1 MQNPQF
7 VSPAGRLELGNIG
20 SNPTEKIWFANLT
33 NGCVSRREEGQ
44 EACDWISYKR
54 EKLLN
59 FESKSKKSRVRLASF
74 HFRFEWDRRRDLCLS
89 DSFHS
94 LIRNSG
100 CVRFFG
106 WRLSKVRFWRARGKN
121 HHIAFLEAA
130 IYDYV
135 RNQMLCDSFSIRL
148 EGEKSKHETN
158 TIPPP
163 VLLILHQIGK
173 VGTFQFSKEGGFF
186 WVKCP
191 LGGRISNTS

>member
-1 MQNPQF
+1 MNYGLITTIMQNPQF

-20 SNPTEKIWFANLT
+20 SNPTEKIWLANLT

-44 EACDWISYKR
+44 EACDWISDKR

-106 WRLSKVRFWRARGKN
+106 WRLSKVRIWRARGKKSSYRVFRGCYLRLCPQSN
-121 HHIAFLEAA
+121 VMRFLFYQ
-130 IYDYV
+130 IG
-135 RNQMLCDSFSIRL
+135 R
-148 EGEKSKHETN
+148 GEK
-158 TIPPP
+158 
-163 VLLILHQIGK
+163 
-173 VGTFQFSKEGGFF
+173 
-186 WVKCP
+186 
-191 LGGRISNTS
+191 